1 MTASA
6 TGPRW
11 RPVRSATPTY
21 SIRGSSSTTW
31 RPPRRSSDCLLGLS
45 WIEGGGDVPMVLS
58 DGPRTVKMA
67 YAYSV
72 AGPHHL
78 ELLQSVEDT
87 VWTVAGG
94 GHAHHIG
101 YWSDDVEAATAL
113 LAAQGL
119 PRVVNIGTFEE
130 DAFPTGVYHQAH
142 NGLYIEVLNRA
153 LKPVI
158 FGPES

>member
-1 MTASA
+1 MEAGPLRHADLFHTGIVVDDLASA
-6 TGPRW
+6 KEEFGR
-11 RPVRSATPTY
+11 
-21 SIRGSSSTTW
+21 
-31 RPPRRSSDCLLGLS
+31 LLGLS